1 MVYVLNQNGRPLM
14 PTEDHR
20 MVRML
25 LKEKKA
31 KVVRRTPFTIKLIV
45 KTKEFTQPIVLG
57 VDAGSKT
64 IGFSASTELQELY
77 SAELKPRNDVVNNL
91 STRRE
96 FRRARR
102 NKTTRYRA
110 PRFNN
115 RVYSKHKGWL
125 APSVEVK
132 IQEHITS
139 IKRICKLLPI
149 TKVVVETAEFDL
161 QLLKALET
169 ATTIPIGTAYSLGPM
184 LGHYNVRQYVLFR
197 DNYKCQHCG
206 CHGKGVKFHVHH
218 IESRKIGGD
227 APDNL
232 ITLCEDCHKKLHKG
246 LIKVTKALK
255 RKTKSTRDAAFMGI
269 MRKTL
274 MQRLRSELTIQ
285 VEETKGYITKYTRVE
300 VLKLAKSHIN
310 DALAIAVGIRGH
322 GVLTGPINIKRVDK
336 SYLIK
341 SVRHHNRQ
349 IHKATINKGGVRKL
363 NQAPKYVKGFR
374 LFDKVLYNNKECFIW
389 ARRTSGSMLL
399 RLLDGT
405 LIKDGAGY
413 RSIKLLERS
422 SNYLII

>member
-1 MVYVLNQNGRPLM
+1 MVYVPNNLGQPLM
-14 PTEDHR
+14 PTSDYR
-20 MVRML
+20 KVRLL
-25 LKEKKA
+25 LKENKA
-31 KVVRRTPFTIKLIV
+31 IVVKRTPFTIRLTIR
-45 KTKEFTQPIVLG
+45 TKSYKQPIVLG
-57 VDAGSKT
+57 IDAGSKT
-64 IGFSASTELQELY
+64 IGCSAATENKELFA
-77 SAELKPRNDVVNNL
+77 AEIKPRNDVVDLL

-96 FRRARR
+96 FRRSRR
-102 NKTTRYRA
+102 NRTTRYRT

-115 RVYSKHKGWL
+115 RIKSKHKGWL
-125 APSVEVK
+125 APSIEVK

-169 ATTIPIGTAYSLGPM
+169 ATTIPTGTAYSLGPM

-232 ITLCEDCHKKLHKG
+232 ITLCEACHKKLHKG

-285 VEETKGYITKYTRVE
+285 IEETKGYITKYTRVE

-322 GVLTGPINIKRVDK
+322 GVHTGPINIKRVDK

-349 IHKATINKGGVRKL
+349 IHKSTINKGGVRKL

>member
-1 MVYVLNQNGRPLM
+1 MVYVPNNLGQPLM
-14 PTEDHR
+14 PTSDYR
-20 MVRML
+20 KVRLL
-25 LKEKKA
+25 LKENKA
-31 KVVRRTPFTIKLIV
+31 IVVKRTPFTIRLTIR
-45 KTKEFTQPIVLG
+45 TKSYKQPIVLG
-57 VDAGSKT
+57 IDAGSKT
-64 IGFSASTELQELY
+64 IGCSAATENKELFA
-77 SAELKPRNDVVNNL
+77 AEIKPRNDVVDLL

-96 FRRARR
+96 FRRSRR
-102 NKTTRYRA
+102 NRTTRYRT

-115 RVYSKHKGWL
+115 RIKSKHKGWL
-125 APSVEVK
+125 APSIEVK

-169 ATTIPIGTAYSLGPM
+169 ATTIPTGTAYSLGPM

-232 ITLCEDCHKKLHKG
+232 ITLCEACHKKLHKG

-285 VEETKGYITKYTRVE
+285 IEETKGYITKYTRVE
-300 VLKLAKSHIN
+300 VLKLAKSHTN

-322 GVLTGPINIKRVDK
+322 GVHTGPINIKRVDK

-349 IHKATINKGGVRKL
+349 IHKSTINKGGVRKL

>member
-1 MVYVLNQNGRPLM
+1 MVYVLNNLGQPLM
-14 PTEDHR
+14 PTSDYR
-20 MVRML
+20 KVRLL
-25 LKEKKA
+25 LKENKA
-31 KVVRRTPFTIKLIV
+31 IVVKRTPFTIRLTIR
-45 KTKEFTQPIVLG
+45 TKSYKQPIVLG
-57 VDAGSKT
+57 IDAGSKT
-64 IGFSASTELQELY
+64 IGCSAATENKELFA
-77 SAELKPRNDVVNNL
+77 AEIKPRNDVVDL
-91 STRRE
+91 LATRRE
-96 FRRARR
+96 FRSSRR
-102 NKTTRYRA
+102 NRTTRYRA

-115 RVYSKHKGWL
+115 RVHSKHKGWL
-125 APSVEVK
+125 APSIEVK

-149 TKVVVETAEFDL
+149 IKVVLETAEFDL

-169 ATTIPIGTAYSLGPM
+169 ATTIPTGTAYSLGPM
-184 LGHYNVRQYVLFR
+184 LGHYNARQYVLFR

-206 CHGKGVKFHVHH
+206 CHGKGVKLHVHH

-285 VEETKGYITKYTRVE
+285 VEETKGYITKYIRE
-300 VLKLAKSHIN
+300 MYKLPKTHVI
-310 DALAIAVGIRGH
+310 DALCIAKH
-322 GVLTGPINIKRVDK
+322 PKAKRLDK
-336 SYLIK
+336 VYLIK
-341 SVRHHNRQ
+341 PVRDHNRQ
-349 IHKATINKGGVRKL
+349 IHKATINKGSVRKL

-374 LFDKVLYNNKECFIW
+374 LFDKVLYNSQECFIW
-389 ARRTSGSMLL
+389 GRRTSGSMLL

-405 LIKDGAGY
+405 LIKDGVSY
-413 RSIKLLERS
+413 KKLKLLERS
-422 SNYLII
+422 NNYLII